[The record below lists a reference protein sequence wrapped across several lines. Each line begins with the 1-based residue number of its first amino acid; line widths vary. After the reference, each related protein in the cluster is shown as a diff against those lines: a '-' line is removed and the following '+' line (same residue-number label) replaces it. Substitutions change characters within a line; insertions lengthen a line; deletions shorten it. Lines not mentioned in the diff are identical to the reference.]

1 VQLLPRGTQAEVVDR
16 LLPKS
21 LVGRQDNGGILV
33 DLSPSSD
40 SLVISCSG
48 IVPKD
53 TVMYAM
59 DHSARDIAT
68 HKMFVCDRTS
78 RWYYGGV
85 EGISHDFDST
95 VSVVGDLIGK
105 IKPTTCVTVGTS
117 GGGYLAVALAAIL
130 GLDRA
135 LAFGPQSDISA
146 EYRKSIGDWRWQTNM
161 NEIAEL
167 GCPTFDILSLIDG
180 CALRTTEFYVIYSA
194 GDSLDRKHAER
205 LAACEN
211 VHLHALP
218 DVNHNSSAALR
229 DTGHLVPLL
238 ETFIGQA
245 SPATGIDEILRSRQ
259 LCSG

>member
-1 VQLLPRGTQAEVVDR
+1 VQLLPRGTQAEVVNR

-21 LVGRQDNGGILV
+21 LVGRQDNAGILV

-40 SLVISCSG
+40 SLVVSCSG

-59 DHSARDIAT
+59 DQSARDIAT

-85 EGISHDFDST
+85 EGISHNFDST
-95 VSVVGDLIGK
+95 VNVVGDLIGK

-117 GGGYLAVALAAIL
+117 GGGYLALALAAIL

-135 LAFGPQSDISA
+135 LAFGPQSDISP

-161 NEIAEL
+161 NEIAAL

-180 CALRTTEFYVIYSA
+180 RALSTTEFYVIYSA
-194 GDSLDRKHAER
+194 GDALDRKHGKR

-211 VHLHALP
+211 VYLHALP

-229 DTGHLVPLL
+229 DTAHLIPLL
-238 ETFIGQA
+238 NTFIGH
-245 SPATGIDEILRSRQ
+245 SRPRIGITEIMKSREQ
-259 LCSG
+259 LAG